1 MPPYTG
7 DYIEHIEPGKNSL
20 KFYSFTPRPLMRGH
34 MYQMDDELA
43 ALLIDAHRNIGFLEG
58 LIKYAPNKEAF
69 AELMLL
75 KECTYSRMIDYDSPD
90 FKEVLT
96 SRGTG
101 RGNISPIIDLEV
113 AYRAAV
119 NMEICAPD
127 LSRICGIALYGESED
142 NPMSVRD
149 HQTFWLGAK
158 TNLKGYNPTAPDA
171 VLPALADIS
180 AYLYNDQ
187 KTDPLIKAALVHYQF
202 EMIHPFERYN
212 GIVGRIIVP
221 IMLSDVA
228 REAKLLICLS
238 EYLYHNK
245 NEYFDLLRSTQFSG
259 GYIRWIKFFIRILNE
274 AARNS
279 VLLLQKYESI
289 IETDEKT
296 VRMAMPQ
303 TKSVGNVYEFLK
315 AFPFSSIS
323 IAATHINLSYNS
335 VSKAFASLQKS
346 SIIVQETN
354 SIRNRIWEYSDLRS
368 CLISQAQMYHRT
380 ESADFLMKGAEI

>member
-1 MPPYTG
+1 MLPYTG

-75 KECTYSRMIDYDSPD
+75 KECTYSRMIDNDSPD

-228 REAKLLICLS
+228 REAKL
-238 EYLYHNK
+238 
-245 NEYFDLLRSTQFSG
+245 
-259 GYIRWIKFFIRILNE
+259 FF
-274 AARNS
+274 
-279 VLLLQKYESI
+279 Y
-289 IETDEKT
+289 
-296 VRMAMPQ
+296 
-303 TKSVGNVYEFLK
+303 
-315 AFPFSSIS
+315 
-323 IAATHINLSYNS
+323 
-335 VSKAFASLQKS
+335 
-346 SIIVQETN
+346 
-354 SIRNRIWEYSDLRS
+354 
-368 CLISQAQMYHRT
+368 
-380 ESADFLMKGAEI
+380 